1 MELSRKEKG
10 DIMTKY
16 LIDDELVNEK
26 EFYERLEEEVNDYVD
41 SNYDDILDECYPSYT
56 IGCCEFYAS
65 QVLKEC
71 DPIAY
76 RCGISDEQSF
86 RLEEAKDELDSYN
99 EFIVN
104 GVHFEIE
111 EEDDE
116 DEED

>member
-1 MELSRKEKG
+1 
-10 DIMTKY
+10 MTKY

-26 EFYERLEEEVNDYVD
+26 EFYERLEEEVNEYVED
-41 SNYDDILDECYPSYT
+41 NFDDILDECYPSYKMCD
-56 IGCCEFYAS
+56 IEFYAS
-65 QVLKEC
+65 QILREC

-76 RCGISDEQSF
+76 NCSMDDEKSY